1 MYLLLALWGGPEKVG
16 VKCELKS
23 REGSTE
29 EVGLEEGESIVS
41 WAGKHHKPKQRE

>member
-1 MYLLLALWGGPEKVG
+1 MGA
-16 VKCELKS
+16 KCELKS

-41 WAGKHHKPKQRE
+41 WAGKHHKPNQRE